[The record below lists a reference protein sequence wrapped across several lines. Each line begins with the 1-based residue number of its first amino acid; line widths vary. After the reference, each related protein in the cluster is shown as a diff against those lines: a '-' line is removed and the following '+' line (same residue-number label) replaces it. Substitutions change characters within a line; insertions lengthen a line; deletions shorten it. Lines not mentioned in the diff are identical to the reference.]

1 MSWKIPA
8 ADLATAARAPRQH
21 LQRIVVKDGAR
32 VHIIPV
38 DRLDYA
44 EAQDDY
50 VALYSQGKS
59 YLKQQT
65 ISSLE
70 SALDPGRFVRIH
82 RSIIVNMERV
92 AKIEPYAKD
101 SRVAVLANGTQLPM
115 SRAGYDRLK
124 TLLGEKL

>member
-1 MSWKIPA
+1 MPPA
-8 ADLATAARAPRQH
+8 EDLAAAARPPQQH

-50 VALYSQGKS
+50 VALHSQGKS

-70 SALDPGRFVRIH
+70 TALDPNQFVRIH
-82 RSIIVNMERV
+82 RSFIVNLERI

-101 SRVAVLANGTQLPM
+101 SRVAVLSDGTQLQV

-124 TLLGEKL
+124 SLLGEKF